1 MNENGARPN
10 GWTAPTVILAAL
22 SLVSAAGWAWV
33 GISRDN
39 SNQVQ
44 VQINEQS
51 RRINDHER
59 EIAVLKG
66 RVDDLR
72 ERERERRGE

>member
-1 MNENGARPN
+1 MNEDGAKPPN

-22 SLVSAAGWAWV
+22 SLLASGGWAWV
-33 GISRDN
+33 GISRSD
-39 SNQVQ
+39 SAAVQNQ
-44 VQINEQS
+44 ITEQA
-51 RRINDHER
+51 RRINDQER

-72 ERERERRGE
+72 ERERETRR